1 MLGNKRVPY
10 TNFKTRIN
18 DKEAVGGCTFIG
30 GEWKEVDTPE
40 IFDNKKIVVFAL
52 PGAFTPTCSS
62 QQLPGYEEKYD
73 DFKALGIDE
82 VYCLSV
88 NDSFVMN
95 AWFRD
100 EKIEKVKPLGDGEG
114 VFTQGM
120 GMLVNKPK
128 QGFGMRSWRYS
139 MLVDNGAVAKI
150 FQETGKNNASDD
162 DDPFEVS
169 DAQTM
174 LNYIKVWNQHNAKD

>member
-1 MLGNKRVPY
+1 MKVPY
-10 TNFKTRIN
+10 TNFKTRIG
-18 DKEAVGGCTFIG
+18 DTDAVGGCTFIG
-30 GEWKEVDTPE
+30 GELKDIDTE
-40 IFDNKKIVVFAL
+40 ELFANKKVVVFSL

-73 DFKALGIDE
+73 EFKAAGIDE

-88 NDSFVMN
+88 NDAFVMN
-95 AWFRD
+95 AWLKD
-100 EKIEKVKPLGDGEG
+100 EKIEKVKPIGDGEG

-139 MLVDNGAVAKI
+139 MLVDNGEVVKQFI
-150 FQETGKNNASDD
+150 EPGKNNNSDD
-162 DDPFEVS
+162 DDPFTVS
-169 DAQTM
+169 DADTM
-174 LNYIKVWNQHNAKD
+174 LKYIKGE